1 MHYHNMFNIRN
12 HYCLGN
18 VLQRLNDFNYNVGEN
33 KPVYIYIS
41 NQNRGS
47 ILVVLKYGDRK
58 SVKSKIYWRLI
69 SIL

>member
-12 HYCLGN
+12 HYCLDN

>member
-1 MHYHNMFNIRN
+1 MLNIRT
-12 HYCLGN
+12 HYFLGN

-47 ILVVLKYGDRK
+47 ILVVLKYGNRK
-58 SVKSKIYWRLI
+58 SVKSKTYKRL